1 MNKKILVLLLFST
14 LLVGCSSKQEKSKQA
29 IKNEEKNAKS
39 NPALDEIDP
48 IQNGNL
54 KSEKEAVAE
63 SKAETYK
70 AFEYTYSPEAKHNKD
85 KDKRDILY
93 LKKSDKVLLDGA
105 FETIDQIISTCE
117 SENRYFRKSEM
128 KTLKFQTE
136 EITKLTEKWRKI
148 TKSK

>member
-1 MNKKILVLLLFST
+1 MKKKILVLLTVIF
-14 LLVGCSSKQEKSKQA
+14 LVSCVSKPAEKKEQ
-29 IKNEEKNAKS
+29 IKTEEKNTKS
-39 NPALDEIDP
+39 NTALDEIDP
-48 IQNGNL
+48 IQNGDL
-54 KSEKEAVAE
+54 KSEKDAVAE

-70 AFEYTYSPEAKHNKD
+70 AFEYTYSPQANHNKD

-105 FETIDQIISTCE
+105 FEVIDQIISTCE
-117 SENRYFRKSEM
+117 SENRYYRKSEM